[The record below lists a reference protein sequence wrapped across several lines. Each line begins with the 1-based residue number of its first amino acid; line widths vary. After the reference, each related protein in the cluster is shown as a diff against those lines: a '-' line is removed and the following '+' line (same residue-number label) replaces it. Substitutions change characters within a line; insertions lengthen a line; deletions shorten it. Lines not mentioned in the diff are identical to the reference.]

1 MSKHIETILIDDL
14 DGTPAARTT
23 TFALGS
29 DVYSIDLSEEHEAEL
44 RQALTPFIR
53 ASTRVGRLQTRRR
66 NAKRSNSTERTNADT
81 SRNSEIR
88 VWAARNGQPV
98 AARGR
103 IPSEVVAAFA
113 QAETQRPGEI
123 ASDDRTQGAVVN
135 SHSQQDPVERL
146 TGEGGD
152 MGTIQPHGSTGPQNI
167 APGSDDHDP
176 APGLRGGWS

>member
-1 MSKHIETILIDDL
+1 MSKRIETILIDDL
-14 DGTPAARTT
+14 DGTLAARTT

-44 RQALTPFIR
+44 RRALRPFISPSR
-53 ASTRVGRLQTRRR
+53 RVGRLQVRRR
-66 NAKRSNSTERTNADT
+66 NAKRPNRTVRTNTDT

-88 VWAARNGQPV
+88 AWAARNGQPA

-123 ASDDRTQGAVVN
+123 ASDGRTQGAFVN
-135 SHSQQDPVERL
+135 EHSQQDPVDRL
-146 TGEGGD
+146 IG
-152 MGTIQPHGSTGPQNI
+152 
-167 APGSDDHDP
+167 
-176 APGLRGGWS
+176 